1 MPLKITDATLSSLNG
16 VLDKFRSEA
25 PNNKLNLI
33 LFLVDKH
40 PTTSLSICPD
50 CSRAEP
56 MIYKKLEA
64 ASDDVALL
72 RIYVGD
78 IATWK
83 SPQNAWRTDSRF
95 RLTSVPTL
103 IRWEDDTIK
112 GRLEDNEAYIEDKV
126 EALIA

>member
-1 MPLKITDATLSSLNG
+1 M
-16 VLDKFRSEA
+16 
-25 PNNKLNLI
+25 
-33 LFLVDKH
+33 LV
-40 PTTSLSICPD
+40 D

-56 MIYKKLEA
+56 VIYQKLEA
-64 ASDDVALL
+64 AKEDIALL
-72 RIYVGD
+72 RVYVGD

-83 SPQNAWRTDSRF
+83 SPQNPWRSDSRF

-112 GRLEDNEAYIEDKV
+112 GRLEDNEAYIQHKI